1 MSSRAASRSASKRGS
16 FDENDTMVEESKDK
30 VTGTKCVQ
38 SGSQKEADSDQIE
51 NNPGLFAAEQ
61 TWPTEEEMN
70 QARKRKLSG
79 NEEGMQEMD
88 TGELDIGSF

>member
-1 MSSRAASRSASKRGS
+1 
-16 FDENDTMVEESKDK
+16 
-30 VTGTKCVQ
+30 
-38 SGSQKEADSDQIE
+38 
-51 NNPGLFAAEQ
+51 
-61 TWPTEEEMN
+61 MN